1 MTADTK
7 SVAEFINKSTHEFI
21 DISSEEYR
29 QYVFLSPDGAPVAMR
44 FHRPLKLS
52 VSASGG
58 HRLFDAEGD
67 CHYIPAGWI
76 TLSWKAKE
84 GQPHFVA

>member
-1 MTADTK
+1 MSTAQNT
-7 SVAEFINKSTHEFI
+7 SVPEFINKSNHEFT

-29 QYVFLSPDGAPVAMR
+29 QYAFMKDGAVVAMR
-44 FHRPLKLS
+44 IDQPLWLS

-58 HRLFDAEGD
+58 HRLFDASGES
-67 CHYIPAGWI
+67 HYVPSGWFH
-76 TLSWKAKE
+76 LSWKAKP